1 MITGNFLLRIEFP
14 KCPSLF
20 PVSIGSYLNYKLQD
34 LNQMKMGRKS
44 HLFCYKKQKT
54 KRRKFQQLRLFYSH
68 VTVLKRE

>member
-1 MITGNFLLRIEFP
+1 MTTGNFLLRIEFP

-20 PVSIGSYLNYKLQD
+20 PYLNYKLQD

-68 VTVLKRE
+68 VTVLKRD